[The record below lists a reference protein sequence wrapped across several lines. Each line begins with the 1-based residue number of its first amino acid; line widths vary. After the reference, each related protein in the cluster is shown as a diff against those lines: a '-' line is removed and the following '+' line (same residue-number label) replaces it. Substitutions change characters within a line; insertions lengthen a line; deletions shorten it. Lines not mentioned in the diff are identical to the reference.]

1 MKTPFIVLALA
12 ATGVA
17 YFAGYWPAR
26 QGRVAA
32 ERSLETATAS
42 LQRAEALNRLYAL
55 QSKLVDLQATV
66 EARNFGDAQAKS
78 TVFFDA
84 VRSESARPDQG
95 QARGVLESILASRDA
110 LTAALTQNDPAAR
123 ELLTH
128 AMARLRE
135 ALGEPPSPV
144 PAAAP
149 SPA

>member
-1 MKTPFIVLALA
+1 MKTPFILLALTA
-12 ATGVA
+12 AGLA

-26 QGRVAA
+26 KDRLAA
-32 ERSLETATAS
+32 EQSLETATAS
-42 LQRAEALNRLYAL
+42 LVRAEALNRLYAL
-55 QSKLVDLQATV
+55 QSKLVDLQSTV

-84 VRSESARPDQG
+84 VRTEAARPDQG
-95 QARGVLESILASRDA
+95 QARGALESILAGRDT
-110 LTAALTQNDPAAR
+110 LTTALTQNDPAAR
-123 ELLTH
+123 EPLNS

-144 PAAAP
+144 PVAAP

>member
-12 ATGVA
+12 ATGA
-17 YFAGYWPAR
+17 AFFAGYWPANQNR
-26 QGRVAA
+26 LAA
-32 ERSLETATAS
+32 EQSLKAVEGR
-42 LQRAEALNRLYAL
+42 LERAEALNRLYGL

-66 EARNFGDAQAKS
+66 EARNFGDAQGKS

-84 VRSESARPDQG
+84 IRTESTRPDQA
-95 QARGVLESILASRDA
+95 QARGVLESILAGRDSV
-110 LTAALTQNDPAAR
+110 TGALTQNDPAVQ
-123 ELLTH
+123 ELLNN

-149 SPA
+149 SPV

>member
-12 ATGVA
+12 VIGAA
-17 YFAGYWPAR
+17 FFAGYWPAR
-26 QGRVAA
+26 QDRLSA
-32 ERSLETATAS
+32 EQSLKTAEER
-42 LQRAEALNRLYAL
+42 LLRAEALNRLYAL

-66 EARNFGDAQAKS
+66 EARNFGDAQGKS

-84 VRSESARPDQG
+84 VRTESTRPDQG
-95 QARGVLESILASRDA
+95 QARGVLESILAGRDSV
-110 LTAALTQNDPAAR
+110 TGALTQNDPAAR
-123 ELLTH
+123 ELLNGV
-128 AMARLRE
+128 MARLRE

>member
-26 QGRVAA
+26 QDRLAA
-32 ERSLETATAS
+32 EQSLKAAEAS
-42 LQRAEALNRLYAL
+42 LLRAEALNRLYAL

-66 EARNFGDAQAKS
+66 DARNFGDAQAKS

-84 VRSESARPDQG
+84 LRTEAARPDQS
-95 QARGVLESILASRDA
+95 QARGALESILAGRDT

-123 ELLTH
+123 ESLSH

-135 ALGEPPSPV
+135 ALGEPPSPI